1 MQILLV
7 TAQGAVL
14 EGTQTNVFAVKDNK
28 LYTAQEGVL
37 LGTVRGVVL
46 QVSCLP
52 KPLHFVLFAVI
63 SKRHSKCAVSVPAA
77 CQR

>member
-1 MQILLV
+1 MQVLLV
-7 TAQGAVL
+7 TAEGVVL

-46 QVSCLP
+46 QV
-52 KPLHFVLFAVI
+52 I
-63 SKRHSKCAVSVPAA
+63 
-77 CQR
+77 